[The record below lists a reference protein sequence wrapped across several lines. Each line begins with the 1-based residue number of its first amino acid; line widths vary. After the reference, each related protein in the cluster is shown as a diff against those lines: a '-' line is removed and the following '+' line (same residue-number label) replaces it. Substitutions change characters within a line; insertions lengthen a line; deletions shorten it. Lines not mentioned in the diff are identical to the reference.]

1 MQYADAKFE
10 RRDPFPHV
18 PFEADDD
25 AEDFPSVSEVV
36 GWELLAVAFGTL
48 CCGFLSL

>member
-25 AEDFPSVSEVV
+25 AEDFPSVSEVI
-36 GWELLAVAFGTL
+36 GWAVLSGAFISL
-48 CCGFLSL
+48 CYGFLGL